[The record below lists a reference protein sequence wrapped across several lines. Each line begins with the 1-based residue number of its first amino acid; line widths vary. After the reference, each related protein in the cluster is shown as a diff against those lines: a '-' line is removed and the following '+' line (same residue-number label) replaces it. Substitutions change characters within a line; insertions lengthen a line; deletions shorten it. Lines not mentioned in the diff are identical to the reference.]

1 MDLWQRIFGTK
12 IDRPQIDPPVAAD
25 APLVI
30 GPNGSKP
37 IVIGPDDRAAL
48 WVNPEQVIRIGPAAE
63 IVVQPPHRGLWDE
76 RGWTW
81 EKQNGQR
88 FFQGYYQVYHSRT
101 GERRTWPGRIFVRGR
116 DVSLYIAGPPQ
127 NLNRHPKWPC
137 FHQEEGRWFRLNWHR
152 AARNVDDAILYMER
166 ILDEVINRY

>member
-1 MDLWQRIFGTK
+1 MDLWQKIFGPRNGHQEQATP
-12 IDRPQIDPPVAAD
+12 DEAH

-30 GPNGSKP
+30 GPT
-37 IVIGPDDRAAL
+37 
-48 WVNPEQVIRIGPAAE
+48 NPNQLIIGPAGHPALLVNPGQVVQIGPPTE
-63 IVVQPPHRGLWDE
+63 ILVQPPHRGLWDE

-88 FFQGYYQVYHSRT
+88 FFQGYYQAYHSRT

-116 DVSLYIAGPPQ
+116 EISLYIAGPPQ